1 MTEVFV
7 DPDLVILFWF
17 HPQVTN
23 SSQFYLGGCRW
34 TLAAFL
40 LQQEGGGEDRGE
52 EHGVEQ
58 REDREERGTHAGWR
72 ITDTLI
78 FQGSPCY
85 HDRVGGAT
93 NMYKAIYSVFLDQI
107 VLIIEMS
114 DNWTVCRGSD
124 VSNIDL
130 GEVQLLMKESL
141 SFWDLVS
148 KWWKHTA
155 LETAIS
161 RKVLIKWIFINW
173 QGRQK
178 FQPRLYLSNLRSMM
192 WSEKENSA

>member
-58 REDREERGTHAGWR
+58 REDREQRGTHAGWR

-93 NMYKAIYSVFLDQI
+93 NLQGHLFCVPGSNCPNNWDEWQKNCLSRLGRVKYRPWWATASDEGMFEFLRPC
-107 VLIIEMS
+107 E
-114 DNWTVCRGSD
+114 
-124 VSNIDL
+124 
-130 GEVQLLMKESL
+130 
-141 SFWDLVS
+141 
-148 KWWKHTA
+148 
-155 LETAIS
+155 
-161 RKVLIKWIFINW
+161 
-173 QGRQK
+173 
-178 FQPRLYLSNLRSMM
+178 
-192 WSEKENSA
+192 